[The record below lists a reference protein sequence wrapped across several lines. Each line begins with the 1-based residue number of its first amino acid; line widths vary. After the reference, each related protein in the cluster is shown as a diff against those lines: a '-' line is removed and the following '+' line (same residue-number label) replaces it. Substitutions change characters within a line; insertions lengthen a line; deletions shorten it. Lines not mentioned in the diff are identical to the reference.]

1 MLDSAKLHARGK
13 QSLCGIM
20 YLELDFPKT
29 VSERRKRHQIL
40 LVLGCGSNIGKMDLQ
55 KCQRRLF
62 PIYMSSLYCEEK
74 GELDW
79 ISMKL
84 LKREEQ

>member
-1 MLDSAKLHARGK
+1 
-13 QSLCGIM
+13 M

-29 VSERRKRHQIL
+29 VSDRRKSHQV
-40 LVLGCGSNIGKMDLQ
+40 LVVFGCGSNTGKMDLQ
-55 KCQRRLF
+55 KRQKRLF
-62 PIYMSSLYCEEK
+62 PIYLSSLYYEEK

-84 LKREEQ
+84 LKREKQ